1 MRKWSPDGELAVVSD
16 GLDAQ
21 AQAQAAAGACQG
33 SVYAEADDAA
43 GGVLALALIIAARD
57 RGLSVPAAAAL
68 FSPWTDLAATGDSLV
83 ANDRRCAMF
92 FGGNI
97 GKSARFYLNGED
109 PCNPL
114 ASPLYAD

>member
-1 MRKWSPDGELAVVSD
+1 MFSPILLLAAVAV
-16 GLDAQ
+16 GT
-21 AQAQAAAGACQG
+21 
-33 SVYAEADDAA
+33 
-43 GGVLALALIIAARD
+43 
-57 RGLSVPAAAAL
+57 VPAAAAL

-114 ASPLYAD
+114 ASPQASGFDSSH